1 MNHSYTR
8 LFRRFN
14 CSAKEARTYHAIV
27 HNFEVSK
34 DGNVN
39 KKKQMIPS
47 ISASDSNIDLE
58 LQILD
63 FKLKFRG

>member
-34 DGNVN
+34 DVNVN
-39 KKKQMIPS
+39 KKKTN
-47 ISASDSNIDLE
+47 DTFN
-58 LQILD
+58 
-63 FKLKFRG
+63 FG